1 MKFRNCLS
9 RRFKQKIRPRSD
21 AQALESVGDEAVDGP
36 SHGLP
41 DAQPNDILPI
51 SVACSPTPTTV
62 VAAPVGRQD
71 RISLWVEAREKLC
84 QDPELGKLVD
94 SYQRDL
100 LEQHQLGKCH
110 DQTNI
115 YTCGWLIKYLDKDK
129 PEQKEG
135 SDDETPATGDVE
147 ATLSFQRIIL
157 EDQVEAWK
165 ASHLT
170 GINKVLGKSVK
181 MIITGKDFIT
191 TAISGDP
198 HASLAWAGVLIFLPI
213 LLNPITQD
221 EDALTGFEEI
231 CHVLIRSEVVERRL
245 WKEPQSQTNAKLYLQ
260 DLIRSWRLA
269 TIDLYAAILEYQIR
283 FSTHLSRNGST
294 RFFRNFVLAD
304 PWNDILQTVRK
315 HQTTIDEH
323 LKSFSFELLSEID
336 KTVSSLEDRLI
347 EVVQSQNEIVGG
359 QKDLIKQV
367 ASFGNDQGQT
377 RQSELLLKL
386 DPPQGAVVNSPANE
400 HDSCQEKTRVTALE
414 EIKKWHD
421 NAAGPAVFWLKGAA
435 GTGKSTIAHTVAQ
448 WIDGQTI
455 LGASFFFARNKEGRG
470 DATRFFRSIAF
481 QLASIDPT
489 IKRYIC
495 EAIEKDQNIDNWS
508 FSDQWKKLVCGPS
521 NQTEDKR
528 SLLVVVDAL
537 DECLGKDIKIIMKL
551 IADREGDTRPIRFF
565 ITSRPETAV
574 RNAFRIRNVPQTDNA
589 TCCEYA
595 LDEMHE
601 DENEHDILIYIRTRT
616 RAILEEHDEI
626 SCLEVSGSQQWP
638 GEENIREL
646 GRRSGRLFIYAA
658 VVCRYIDEGKD
669 AQQRLEFVL
678 KGGTGSQ
685 SSLQALDNLYREIM
699 AQFCRTSAECQE
711 FINLFKPVVCAIVSV
726 FDPLSEIDLARLL
739 DRKLNN
745 IKGAM
750 KPLYSVL
757 DMAQNVSDKQC
768 ATIKLM
774 HQSFRDFLLDQQRSL
789 DPFWISEEKA
799 HEEIF
804 HHCLNILQNKTL
816 NVNGCSFKGLEAGI
830 SKHLLI
836 DHGHVRYACRY
847 WVSHLQC
854 SGLRISDDGEAHL
867 FLQKYFIQWLE
878 ALCHLGEITKAIDFI
893 SSLHSLV
900 EIGNVDTSE
909 LSAFLQDAK
918 RFITRNIGM
927 VANSPA
933 QLYCSAL
940 VFAPEESLVKKAF
953 KDLVLPGIKIRSK
966 MEPTW
971 SAELQTL
978 DCGGGPFSL
987 SEDSILFASCCGGDV
1002 KIWNRV
1008 TGILQNTI
1016 TVDEIAVDA
1025 ISFSKDG
1032 TLLAVSVPGFVDIWN
1047 AATWV
1052 LQSRLSHNHVID
1064 ACRWPPN
1071 YNRTL
1076 SFSVEDGFLIFHKKT
1091 EVTVWRRCQDHGTAW
1106 NTEFNYEFPSRIM
1119 NLANEYSNSRV
1130 LSAEFL
1136 PDLQLLLAIG
1146 TDLTIE
1152 FWRVEN
1158 GDWISLG
1165 QIWGCNCILSPN
1177 GSSAV
1182 VVSWVQEICVWN
1194 LTTATLCQKHT
1205 LKDHSYLQRGNRWT
1219 GMTFSKNGK
1228 YFALISTST
1237 TIEIW
1242 NSIDWTL
1249 QTTLDYHFIPSS
1261 VSFSRDNKLLA
1272 LCSRDGV
1279 VGFWDLA
1286 VTILQEDLE
1295 SHSQSLKTVNFSPN
1309 GNVIVC
1315 EASEGTTQ
1323 LRDSIMW
1330 TVKQTLECPRS
1341 AVSQLSRY
1349 YDDFVVGSI
1358 PIDLWKHETRLE
1370 EHESVD
1376 KILPWT
1382 HHKSFSDNGRR
1393 SCVGLALAVSP
1404 NTGLVAIS
1412 DCHER
1417 VGLFNTNNGAQ
1428 IELHIGAAYPRICY
1442 DSKYLAFSLD
1452 SKILALGSWYGDIH
1466 LWETATAL
1474 ERFPQTLESSLSS
1487 KDAIVAISSDGQIA
1501 ALISNDNTIDIWCHV
1516 RAHNPKWVHIQNLTH
1531 NSEKLCAM
1539 ALSSDGSILV
1549 TASIDQCIMVWCST
1563 MEKPCCWFLQQT
1575 LSDGINDSITRVE
1588 ISSSGKKI
1596 MAVCGTIQ
1604 IWNRIEE
1611 RPPIW
1616 VSTRKS
1622 PIKGGFGPMILAVLS
1637 PNGGSVAAG
1646 YENGDIAIW
1655 DIAFTE
1661 TQQIHKEKEAPPCFR
1676 SFTSLAYSP
1685 DSIFLVTSRKG
1696 GTVTVWEPTPETHD
1710 IQCRYNYRLYP
1721 EEICPTKIIIS
1732 PDNKLFILGFSDGT
1746 IRILSIVSQQ
1756 LVCTQALVEYYGNVE
1771 AISVFP
1777 DSEQLVVVYSFE
1789 NDITISC
1796 ARLRHIQTLSQ
1807 PCGAQNRVYCVTAVA
1822 FSSDSRVLVSSNKI
1836 SMFGNATIRVWG
1848 RSETEHSAW
1857 TLQQT
1862 FDINTECNK
1871 LVLSQDHQ
1879 YFQTDKGPLWVD
1891 PLFMGGSSPKRTILS
1906 NIQVKR
1912 DRIEW
1917 GSADN
1922 RKVMLFLPNHRPTS
1936 CDVYDNNIVMV
1947 NESGRATFMELT

>member
-62 VAAPVGRQD
+62 VAASVGRQD

-147 ATLSFQRIIL
+147 ATLLFQRIIL
-157 EDQVEAWK
+157 ENQVEAWK

-181 MIITGKDFIT
+181 MIITGKDFVT

-198 HASLAWAGVLIFLPI
+198 HASLAWAGVLIFLPV

-231 CHVLIRSEVVERRL
+231 CHALIRSEVVERRL

-283 FSTHLSRNGST
+283 LSTHLSRNGST

-336 KTVSSLEDRLI
+336 KTASSLEDRLI

-359 QKDLIKQV
+359 QKELIKQV

-400 HDSCQEKTRVTALE
+400 HDSCQEKTRVTTLE

-495 EAIEKDQNIDNWS
+495 EAIEKDQDIDNWS

-971 SAELQTL
+971 SAELQTMEVCGVSKEMRRRL
-978 DCGGGPFSL
+978 DPSSL
-987 SEDSILFASCCGGDV
+987 SGDNILLTLSNHGDV
-1002 KIWNRV
+1002 EIWN
-1008 TGILQNTI
+1008 TIAGTLQNTLCI
-1016 TVDEIAVDA
+1016 GERIEAM
-1025 ISFSKDG
+1025 SFSTDG
-1032 TLLAVSVPGFVDIWN
+1032 MLLGICHGRYVDIWN
-1047 AATWV
+1047 TGTW
-1052 LQSRLSHNHVID
+1052 
-1064 ACRWPPN
+1064 
-1071 YNRTL
+1071 
-1076 SFSVEDGFLIFHKKT
+1076 
-1091 EVTVWRRCQDHGTAW
+1091 
-1106 NTEFNYEFPSRIM
+1106 
-1119 NLANEYSNSRV
+1119 
-1130 LSAEFL
+1130 
-1136 PDLQLLLAIG
+1136 
-1146 TDLTIE
+1146 
-1152 FWRVEN
+1152 
-1158 GDWISLG
+1158 
-1165 QIWGCNCILSPN
+1165 
-1177 GSSAV
+1177 
-1182 VVSWVQEICVWN
+1182 
-1194 LTTATLCQKHT
+1194 
-1205 LKDHSYLQRGNRWT
+1205 
-1219 GMTFSKNGK
+1219 
-1228 YFALISTST
+1228 
-1237 TIEIW
+1237 
-1242 NSIDWTL
+1242 
-1249 QTTLDYHFIPSS
+1249 
-1261 VSFSRDNKLLA
+1261 
-1272 LCSRDGV
+1272 
-1279 VGFWDLA
+1279 
-1286 VTILQEDLE
+1286 
-1295 SHSQSLKTVNFSPN
+1295 
-1309 GNVIVC
+1309 
-1315 EASEGTTQ
+1315 
-1323 LRDSIMW
+1323 
-1330 TVKQTLECPRS
+1330 
-1341 AVSQLSRY
+1341 
-1349 YDDFVVGSI
+1349 
-1358 PIDLWKHETRLE
+1358 
-1370 EHESVD
+1370 
-1376 KILPWT
+1376 
-1382 HHKSFSDNGRR
+1382 
-1393 SCVGLALAVSP
+1393 
-1404 NTGLVAIS
+1404 
-1412 DCHER
+1412 
-1417 VGLFNTNNGAQ
+1417 
-1428 IELHIGAAYPRICY
+1428 
-1442 DSKYLAFSLD
+1442 
-1452 SKILALGSWYGDIH
+1452 
-1466 LWETATAL
+1466 
-1474 ERFPQTLESSLSS
+1474 
-1487 KDAIVAISSDGQIA
+1487 
-1501 ALISNDNTIDIWCHV
+1501 
-1516 RAHNPKWVHIQNLTH
+1516 
-1531 NSEKLCAM
+1531 
-1539 ALSSDGSILV
+1539 
-1549 TASIDQCIMVWCST
+1549 
-1563 MEKPCCWFLQQT
+1563 
-1575 LSDGINDSITRVE
+1575 
-1588 ISSSGKKI
+1588 
-1596 MAVCGTIQ
+1596 
-1604 IWNRIEE
+1604 
-1611 RPPIW
+1611 
-1616 VSTRKS
+1616 
-1622 PIKGGFGPMILAVLS
+1622 
-1637 PNGGSVAAG
+1637 
-1646 YENGDIAIW
+1646 
-1655 DIAFTE
+1655 
-1661 TQQIHKEKEAPPCFR
+1661 
-1676 SFTSLAYSP
+1676 
-1685 DSIFLVTSRKG
+1685 
-1696 GTVTVWEPTPETHD
+1696 
-1710 IQCRYNYRLYP
+1710 
-1721 EEICPTKIIIS
+1721 
-1732 PDNKLFILGFSDGT
+1732 
-1746 IRILSIVSQQ
+1746 IR
-1756 LVCTQALVEYYGNVE
+1756 
-1771 AISVFP
+1771 
-1777 DSEQLVVVYSFE
+1777 
-1789 NDITISC
+1789 
-1796 ARLRHIQTLSQ
+1796 
-1807 PCGAQNRVYCVTAVA
+1807 
-1822 FSSDSRVLVSSNKI
+1822 
-1836 SMFGNATIRVWG
+1836 
-1848 RSETEHSAW
+1848 
-1857 TLQQT
+1857 
-1862 FDINTECNK
+1862 
-1871 LVLSQDHQ
+1871 
-1879 YFQTDKGPLWVD
+1879 
-1891 PLFMGGSSPKRTILS
+1891 
-1906 NIQVKR
+1906 
-1912 DRIEW
+1912 
-1917 GSADN
+1917 
-1922 RKVMLFLPNHRPTS
+1922 
-1936 CDVYDNNIVMV
+1936 
-1947 NESGRATFMELT
+1947 